1 MNRTQLILLC
11 VGLILHHGIHAQ
23 QPPSFLSERNAPK
36 PFLFTSLPD
45 QFELASAELNQVL
58 SGDVN
63 EKINSQL
70 SSQFRVV
77 GTVVD
82 RSQHTPG
89 SVSVN
94 IKLENYDNALLNLTI
109 RFLADNSATIQGRII
124 HPRYG
129 DAIEIYK
136 ENGKYYAK
144 KLLQRLYMPE

>member
-11 VGLILHHGIHAQ
+11 VGFILHHGIYAQ
-23 QPPSFLSERNAPK
+23 EPLSVLSEKKLSK
-36 PFLFTSLPD
+36 PFLFTSLPER
-45 QFELASAELNQVL
+45 FEVASTELHQML

-70 SSQFRVV
+70 SSQLRVV
-77 GTVVD
+77 GTVID

-89 SVSVN
+89 SVSINV
-94 IKLENYDNALLNLTI
+94 KLENYDNALLNLTI

-129 DAIEIYK
+129 DVLEIYK
-136 ENGKYYAK
+136 ENGKYYVK
-144 KLLQRLYMPE
+144 KTLQRLYMPD